1 MAKQETRGYIGTYRK
16 PGTAAA
22 VYDPG
27 ATILEGIEKAGEAI
41 TGRIKTV
48 RDFENAAAVR
58 RQETLNSLAETE
70 GMKDFTALDSLQQQ
84 LMSEIDELY
93 RLDIS
98 SFEGDR
104 SAYLKKQNEMQR
116 VIGDIPALMGLI
128 DQEAELLKENEQGG
142 NLVKNYLKSNNENYY
157 NFVDRASKGGEGISF
172 RVENGNIIAQLDG
185 KDVFNGHAYI
195 NAKKDGYDLVEY
207 AGDYSKEINAADAQ
221 AYKGLEGLVKTQILE
236 KVKNGT
242 ELTRE
247 EMKDYTLAKQKHR
260 ERLESGRI
268 ALPINESTYQTFTG
282 YGEDNITPYGEIEG
296 QDEQT
301 REAII
306 DYMVNQRFPEDLVTT
321 KIETEVGRPMTQ
333 FQKENLALQREKLRV
348 KKFELLQKGQMDE
361 KVINTLNKNA
371 EYTNIINSIITE
383 EGDEANA
390 VDRLA
395 GILNRVNSDQNVNYV
410 AGSNDDIIAQ
420 IAKDR
425 GIDLN
430 DADAKAKLLEEEA
443 GKIYI
448 QKSGGKFSE
457 IQFDINDPNEIFEI
471 LSKNTTGIS
480 NKDILN
486 YGYEVGEF
494 KPGKDKFD
502 PKQDYKKKQQP
513 TKEVETPTDK
523 NDQTVPPP
531 PSPPPPQK
539 VEETT
544 EVVEE
549 KPVSKEKGEE
559 VVDVKTKMQERIKE
573 QGGASKLKNKV
584 LDENVGDGKDYLRN
598 MLNYENTMGDF
609 YGNSVINYGFS
620 GTGKKG
626 ARLLQ
631 LYKQASGSA
640 SEKALSTID
649 KYIIGSGPNQADVG
663 DGNRTILQDL
673 NMSRSDFD
681 KLPTD
686 VKRQLVDWKFNS
698 GRGTTDLIAI
708 ASGIEIDG
716 EKWNGTKAYEQNSP
730 DASLLSGVD
739 IAKLT
744 PESLAKARKELY
756 QGRIN
761 GLKGMKGKESEY
773 KLALQGYNNSQQ
785 YR

>member
-1 MAKQETRGYIGTYRK
+1 MAKQETRGNIGTYRR
-16 PGTAAA
+16 PGTASA

-27 ATILEGIEKAGEAI
+27 ATILEGIEQAGEAI

-48 RDFENAAAVR
+48 RDFENAASVR

-93 RLDIS
+93 RLDIA

-142 NLVKNYLKSNNENYY
+142 NLVKTYLKSNNEDYY
-157 NFVDRASKGGEGISF
+157 NFVDRASKGGEGVSF

-207 AGDYSKEINAADAQ
+207 AGDYSEEINAADAQ
-221 AYKGLEGLVKTQILE
+221 AYKGLEGLVKTEILE
-236 KVKNGT
+236 KVENST

-247 EMKDYTLAKQKHR
+247 EMKDYTIAKQKYID
-260 ERLESGRI
+260 RLESGKI
-268 ALPINESTYQTFTG
+268 PLPINESTYQTFTG
-282 YGEDNITPYGEIEG
+282 YGEDNINPYGEDKVT

-301 REAII
+301 REAVIK
-306 DYMVNQRFPEDLVTT
+306 YMVKQRFPEDVVTT
-321 KIETEVGRPMTQ
+321 KIETEVGSPMNQ

-348 KKFELLQKGQMDE
+348 KKFELLQKGQVDE

-502 PKQDYKKKQQP
+502 PKQDYKTQPVQKK
-513 TKEVETPTDK
+513 TEKVETSTDK
-523 NDQTVPPP
+523 NNQTVP
-531 PSPPPPQK
+531 PPPPQK
-539 VEETT
+539 VEEQT
-544 EVVEE
+544 EV
-549 KPVSKEKGEE
+549 E
-559 VVDVKTKMQERIKE
+559 VPTEIELDTKTQIENRIKK
-573 QGGASKLKNKV
+573 QGGKNKLKNVV
-584 LDENVGDGKDYLRN
+584 LKTNINDGKDYLRE
-598 MLNYENTMGDF
+598 MLNFENSMGDF
-609 YGNSVINYGFS
+609 EGNSVINYGFS
-620 GTGKKG
+620 GTGTKG
-626 ARLLQ
+626 GRLLE
-631 LYKQASGSA
+631 LYEEEKGSA
-640 SEKALSTID
+640 EEKALSTID
-649 KYIIGSGPNQADVG
+649 KYIIGSEPSQADIG
-663 DGNRTILQDL
+663 GGNKTILQDL

-708 ASGIEIDG
+708 ASGIKIDG
-716 EKWNGTKAYEQNSP
+716 EKWDGTKAFEQNSP
-730 DASLLSGVD
+730 DASLLAGID
-739 IAKLT
+739 ISKLSK
-744 PESLAKARKELY
+744 ESLVKARKILY
-756 QGRIN
+756 EGRLE
-761 GLKGMKGKESEY
+761 GLKNMPDKKSEY
-773 KLALQGYNNSQQ
+773 NTALKGYNNSQK

>member
-16 PGTAAA
+16 PGTAAV

-27 ATILEGIEKAGEAI
+27 ATILEGIEQAGEAI

-48 RDFENAAAVR
+48 RDFENAASVR

-93 RLDIS
+93 RLDIA

-142 NLVKNYLKSNNENYY
+142 NLVKKYLISNNENYY
-157 NFVDRASKGGEGISF
+157 NFVDRASKGGEGVSF

-207 AGDYSKEINAADAQ
+207 AGDYSEEINAADAQ
-221 AYKGLEGLVKTQILE
+221 AYKGLEGLVKTEILE
-236 KVKNGT
+236 KVENST

-247 EMKDYTLAKQKHR
+247 EMKDYTIAKQKYID
-260 ERLESGRI
+260 RLESGKI
-268 ALPINESTYQTFTG
+268 PLPINESTYQTFTG
-282 YGEDNITPYGEIEG
+282 YGEDNINPYGEDKVT

-301 REAII
+301 REAVIK
-306 DYMVNQRFPEDLVTT
+306 YMVNQRFPEDVVTT
-321 KIETEVGRPMTQ
+321 KVETEVGSPMNQ
-333 FQKENLALQREKLRV
+333 FQKENLDLQRKKLKL
-348 KKFELLQKGQMDE
+348 KKLELLQKGQVDE

-371 EYTNIINSIITE
+371 EY
-383 EGDEANA
+383 ANEIVDA
-390 VDRLA
+390 VTRRGGSESFATYTFTDY
-395 GILNRVNSDQNVNYV
+395 LNKVNADQNVNYV
-410 AGSNDDIIAQ
+410 VGSEPKIIAQ

-425 GIDLN
+425 DIDLN
-430 DADAKAKLLEEEA
+430 DADAEAKLLEEEA

-448 QKSGGKFSE
+448 QKSGGEFSE

-494 KPGKDKFD
+494 KPEKNKFD
-502 PKQDYKKKQQP
+502 PKQDYKTQPVQKK
-513 TKEVETPTDK
+513 TEKVETSTDKVETSTDK
-523 NDQTVPPP
+523 NNQTVPPP
-531 PSPPPPQK
+531 SLQE
-539 VEETT
+539 VEVPT
-544 EVVEE
+544 EIEL
-549 KPVSKEKGEE
+549 
-559 VVDVKTKMQERIKE
+559 DTKTQIENRIKK
-573 QGGASKLKNKV
+573 QGGKNKLKNVV
-584 LDENVGDGKDYLRN
+584 LKTNINDGKDYLRE
-598 MLNYENTMGDF
+598 MLNFENSMGDF
-609 YGNSVINYGFS
+609 EGNSVINYGFS
-620 GTGKKG
+620 GTGTKG
-626 ARLLQ
+626 GRLLE
-631 LYKQASGSA
+631 LYEEEKGSA
-640 SEKALSTID
+640 EEKALSTID
-649 KYIIGSGPNQADVG
+649 KYIIGSGPSQADIGG
-663 DGNRTILQDL
+663 DNKTILQDL

-708 ASGIEIDG
+708 ASGIKIDG
-716 EKWNGTKAYEQNSP
+716 EKWDGTKAFEQNSP
-730 DASLLSGVD
+730 DASLLAGID
-739 IAKLT
+739 ISKLSK
-744 PESLAKARKELY
+744 ESLVKARKILY
-756 QGRIN
+756 EGRLE
-761 GLKGMKGKESEY
+761 GLKNMPDKKSEY
-773 KLALQGYNNSQQ
+773 NTALKGYNNSQK

>member
-1 MAKQETRGYIGTYRK
+1 MAKKETRGYIGTYRR
-16 PGTAAA
+16 PGTATA

-48 RDFENAAAVR
+48 RDFENAAAIR
-58 RQETLNSLAETE
+58 RQETLDSLAETE

-93 RLDIS
+93 RLDIA

-247 EMKDYTLAKQKHR
+247 EMKDYTLAKQKYR

-301 REAII
+301 KEAII
-306 DYMVNQRFPEDLVTT
+306 DYMVNQRFPEDVVTT

-348 KKFELLQKGQMDE
+348 KKFELLQKGQIDE

-494 KPGKDKFD
+494 KPKKDKFD

-513 TKEVETPTDK
+513 TEKVETPTDK
-523 NDQTVPPP
+523 VETSTDKNNQTVPPP
-531 PSPPPPQK
+531 PPPPPPSQE
-539 VEETT
+539 VEEPT
-544 EVVEE
+544 EVEVPTEE
-549 KPVSKEKGEE
+549 DTDRDLVAENKKQEDLMRHSEVTYGGRDGDNTKPLPGYKDYDFGIYLNTKGQLTNEQGEKETYWGGTQPKRGLKADLGEDVYNGLSDSQQAMMRMMHVNIGWDPRVVMLISSGVINSNERGKYLRDYDATTKLYNKNKAKFKNIDDQVMFDQWVDLYANTEPNEKGLQ
-559 VVDVKTKMQERIKE
+559 KQYKQR
-573 QGGASKLKNKV
+573 
-584 LDENVGDGKDYLRN
+584 
-598 MLNYENTMGDF
+598 
-609 YGNSVINYGFS
+609 VIDMAKAYGF
-620 GTGKKG
+620 K
-626 ARLLQ
+626 
-631 LYKQASGSA
+631 
-640 SEKALSTID
+640 
-649 KYIIGSGPNQADVG
+649 P
-663 DGNRTILQDL
+663 
-673 NMSRSDFD
+673 
-681 KLPTD
+681 
-686 VKRQLVDWKFNS
+686 
-698 GRGTTDLIAI
+698 
-708 ASGIEIDG
+708 
-716 EKWNGTKAYEQNSP
+716 TKAQLDNFK
-730 DASLLSGVD
+730 V
-739 IAKLT
+739 
-744 PESLAKARKELY
+744 
-756 QGRIN
+756 
-761 GLKGMKGKESEY
+761 
-773 KLALQGYNNSQQ
+773 
-785 YR
+785 

>member
-1 MAKQETRGYIGTYRK
+1 MAKQETKGYIGTYRK

-58 RQETLNSLAETE
+58 RQETLDSLAETE

-93 RLDIS
+93 RLDIA

-185 KDVFNGHAYI
+185 NDVFNGHAYI

-207 AGDYSKEINAADAQ
+207 AGDYSKEIDAADAQ

-247 EMKDYTLAKQKHR
+247 EMKDYTLAKQKYR
-260 ERLESGRI
+260 ERLESGQI

-306 DYMVNQRFPEDLVTT
+306 DYMVNQRFPEDVVTT

-333 FQKENLALQREKLRV
+333 FQKENLNLQREKLRV

-361 KVINTLNKNA
+361 KVINTLNENA
-371 EYTNIINSIITE
+371 EYANEIVDAVTRRGGSESFATNTFTDYLNKV
-383 EGDEANA
+383 NA
-390 VDRLA
+390 
-395 GILNRVNSDQNVNYV
+395 DQNVNYV
-410 AGSNDDIIAQ
+410 VGSDPKIIAQ

-430 DADAKAKLLEEEA
+430 DDDAKAKLLEEEA

-448 QKSGGKFSE
+448 QKSGGAFSE

-513 TKEVETPTDK
+513 TKKVETSTDKVETPTDK

-531 PSPPPPQK
+531 PQE
-539 VEETT
+539 VEEPT
-544 EVVEE
+544 EVEVPTEE
-549 KPVSKEKGEE
+549 DTDRDLVAENKKQEDIMRNSEVQYGGRDGDNTKPLPGYKDYDFQIYLNSKNQ
-559 VVDVKTKMQERIKE
+559 VTDE
-573 QGGASKLKNKV
+573 QGGKATYWGGTQPKKGLKVDLGEDVYNDLSDGQQAMMRMMHVNIGWDPRVVMLISSGVINSNERGKYLRDYDATTKLYNKNKAKFKNINDQAMFDQWV
-584 LDENVGDGKDYLRN
+584 DLYA
-598 MLNYENTMGDF
+598 NTEP
-609 YGNSVINYGFS
+609 NE
-620 GTGKKG
+620 KG
-626 ARLLQ
+626 LQ
-631 LYKQASGSA
+631 KQYKRRA
-640 SEKALSTID
+640 
-649 KYIIGSGPNQADVG
+649 
-663 DGNRTILQDL
+663 
-673 NMSRSDFD
+673 
-681 KLPTD
+681 
-686 VKRQLVDWKFNS
+686 
-698 GRGTTDLIAI
+698 
-708 ASGIEIDG
+708 
-716 EKWNGTKAYEQNSP
+716 
-730 DASLLSGVD
+730 VD
-739 IAKLT
+739 IKNAYGYELT
-744 PESLAKARKELY
+744 KEQLD
-756 QGRIN
+756 
-761 GLKGMKGKESEY
+761 KFKV
-773 KLALQGYNNSQQ
+773 
-785 YR
+785 